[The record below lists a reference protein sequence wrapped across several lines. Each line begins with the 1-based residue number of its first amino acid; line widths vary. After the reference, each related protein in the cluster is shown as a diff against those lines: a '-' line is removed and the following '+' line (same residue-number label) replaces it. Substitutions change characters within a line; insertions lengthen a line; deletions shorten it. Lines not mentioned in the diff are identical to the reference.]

1 MGKKA
6 MIAMSGGVDSS
17 VAAYL
22 MKQNGYDAVGV
33 TLKLHGCLEEGACG
47 SASDA
52 EDARK
57 VAESLGMEHYLYD
70 FSDRF
75 EDAVIKRFAESYEK
89 GYTPNPC
96 IDCNRYIKFGA
107 LYDKMLELGCECIV
121 TGHYA
126 RIEYDE
132 ARGRYLLKKGAD
144 ETKDQSYVLYNL
156 TNEQLACVKC
166 PLGGMPKSEVRAVA
180 EAQGFVNAKKKD
192 SQDIC
197 FVPDG
202 DYAAFIKEH
211 FGKTFPQGD
220 FVDRDGNVLGQHKGI
235 IHYTVGQRKGLG
247 LSLPCPMYVT
257 QKNVE
262 ENKVILGYNEDLF
275 SDRLT
280 ATDVNLISVDD
291 IREEMRVTAK
301 VRYSHREEPATAVML
316 SDGRLSVTFDSP
328 VRAITKGQAVVLYD
342 GDVVV
347 GGGRIE

>member
-1 MGKKA
+1 
-6 MIAMSGGVDSS
+6 MSGGVDSS

-22 MKQNGYDAVGV
+22 MKQCGYDAVGV
-33 TLKLHGCLEEGACG
+33 TLKLHGCVDEGACG

-52 EDARK
+52 DDAKK

-75 EDAVIKRFAESYEK
+75 EDTVITRFAESYEK
-89 GYTPNPC
+89 GHTPNPC

-107 LYDKMLELGCECIV
+107 LYEKLSDLYCDCIV

-126 RIEYDE
+126 RVEYDE

-156 TNEQLACVKC
+156 TREQLSHVKF
-166 PLGGMPKSEVRAVA
+166 PLGGMPKTEVRAIA
-180 EAQGFVNAKKKD
+180 EAEGFVNAKKKD

-202 DYAAFIKEH
+202 DYAGFIKKH
-211 FGKTFPQGD
+211 FGKDFPEGD
-220 FVDRDGNVLGQHKGI
+220 FIDRDGNVLGRHKGI

-257 QKNVE
+257 EKNVE
-262 ENKVILGYNEDLF
+262 DNKVILGYNEDLF
-275 SDRLT
+275 SSSLT
-280 ATDVNLISVDD
+280 ATDVNLISVDE
-291 IREEMRVTAK
+291 IREPMRVTAK
-301 VRYSHREEPATAVML
+301 VRYSHREEPATAVCL
-316 SDGRLSVTFDSP
+316 DDGRLSVTFDFP
-328 VRAITKGQAVVLYD
+328 VRAITRGQAVVLYD

>member
-1 MGKKA
+1 

-17 VAAYL
+17 IAAYL
-22 MKQNGYDAVGV
+22 MKLYGYEAIGV
-33 TLKLHGCLEEGACG
+33 TLKLHGCLDEGACG

-52 EDARK
+52 DDAKK
-57 VAESLGMEHYLYD
+57 VAESLGMEHFLYD
-70 FSDRF
+70 FSNTF
-75 EDAVIKRFAESYEK
+75 EDTVIKRFADSYER
-89 GYTPNPC
+89 GHTPNPC

-107 LYDKMLELGCECIV
+107 LYDKMLEHGCDSIV

-126 RIEYDE
+126 RVEYDE
-132 ARGRYLLKKGAD
+132 TRCRYLLKKGAD

-156 TNEQLACVKC
+156 TKEQLAHVEF
-166 PLGGMPKSEVRAVA
+166 PLGGMPKTEVRALA
-180 EAQGFVNAKKKD
+180 EEQGFVNAKKKD

-211 FGKTFPQGD
+211 FGKSFPEGD
-220 FVDRDGNVLGQHKGI
+220 FVDRDGNVLGRHKGI

-257 QKNVE
+257 EKNVE
-262 ENKVILGYNEDLF
+262 ENKVVLGYNEDLF
-275 SDRLT
+275 FDNLT

-291 IREEMRVTAK
+291 IREPMRVTAK
-301 VRYSHREEPATAVML
+301 VRYGHKAEPATAVML
-316 SDGRLSVTFDSP
+316 DDGRLQVTFDSP

-342 GDVVV
+342 GDIVV

>member
-1 MGKKA
+1 

-22 MKQNGYDAVGV
+22 IKQSGYDAVGV
-33 TLKLHGCLEEGACG
+33 TLKLHGCIDNDACG

-52 EDARK
+52 EDAKK

-70 FSDRF
+70 FSDKF
-75 EDAVIKRFAESYEK
+75 EDTVISRFAESYEN
-89 GYTPNPC
+89 GHTPNPC

-107 LYDKMLELGCECIV
+107 LYNKLSDFGCDFIV

-132 ARGRYLLKKGAD
+132 IKGRYLLKKGVD

-156 TNEQLACVKC
+156 TREQLAHVKF
-166 PLGGMPKSEVRAVA
+166 PLGGLPKSEVRTIA
-180 EAQGFVNAKKKD
+180 EEQGFVNAKKKD

-211 FGKTFPQGD
+211 FGKSFPDGD
-220 FVDRDGNVLGQHKGI
+220 FVDRDDNILGRHKGI

-247 LSLPCPMYVT
+247 LSLPCPMYVME
-257 QKNVE
+257 KNVE
-262 ENKVILGYNEDLF
+262 DNKVILGYNEDLF
-275 SDRLT
+275 SDMLT
-280 ATDVNLISVDD
+280 ATDVNLIAVDN
-291 IREEMRVTAK
+291 IREPMRVTAK
-301 VRYSHREEPATAVML
+301 VRYSHREEPATAVL
-316 SDGRLSVTFDSP
+316 LRDGRLSVKFDTP
-328 VRAITKGQAVVLYD
+328 VRAITRGQSVVLYD
-342 GDVVV
+342 GDVVI
-347 GGGRIE
+347 GGGIIE